1 METLV
6 KRNGNFPLMNTFV
19 DDFLSKDIFDWT
31 ERNFA
36 ALGSNLPSANL
47 KETERKLE
55 VELAAPGMNKED
67 FNIEIDNNILKIS
80 CENET
85 EHEETGNKN
94 NYVRKEFSYHK
105 FSRTF
110 YLPDSA
116 DDENVEAAYDN
127 GILTVSIPK
136 KENNKGKT
144 AKTILIK

>member
-47 KETERKLE
+47 RETDSKLE
-55 VELAAPGMNKED
+55 VELAVPGMNKED
-67 FNIEIDNNILKIS
+67 FKIEIDNNILKIS

-85 EHEETGNKN
+85 EREELGNKN
-94 NYVRKEFSYHK
+94 DYVRREFSYHR

-110 YLPDSA
+110 YLPDSI
-116 DDENVEAAYDN
+116 DEDNVEAMYND
-127 GILTVSIPK
+127 GILKVSIAK

-144 AKTILIK
+144 TKTIFIK

>member
-47 KETERKLE
+47 KETETKLE
-55 VELAAPGMNKED
+55 VELAAPGMKKKD
-67 FNIEIDNNILKIS
+67 FKVEIDNNILKIS
-80 CENET
+80 CENEM
-85 EHEETGNKN
+85 EYEESKNKS

-105 FSRTF
+105 FYRTF
-110 YLPDSA
+110 YLPDSI
-116 DDENVEAAYDN
+116 DENNVEAMYND
-127 GILTVSIPK
+127 GILKVGIAK
-136 KENNKGKT
+136 KESNKGKT
-144 AKTILIK
+144 TKTILIK